1 MPGRVLSNRSAA
13 TSATTNLRASIDCLF
28 DPYDKKISG
37 SKDVFNAILM
47 GLHKRQYIYQTNKP
61 IIPLTVSKTSAVL
74 VLPVYSHNQAFLSII
89 NLNCKMLVA
98 KSPAVNWTI
107 VIVNDGSPVQVT
119 KRQLQKELTAP
130 VRFLYYHYTE
140 NKGKGYA
147 VRFGL
152 LKAGD
157 ADIFM
162 YTDYDFPFGSLA
174 LVRAATL
181 LAIGQFDVVTGD
193 RGEDYIKL
201 LPYSRKLLTRGT
213 RLINR
218 RLLGMRCTDT
228 QGGMKA
234 FNNRGMPAMLYTGI
248 NGFLFDLAFIREIEK
263 QDLRLAK
270 LPVYCAP
277 GIKMRNFSLRTLL
290 KELRNLVLILL
301 DNAPAFSSVCTGEK
315 LISDHRIPAPT
326 PHSNSTTVELAL
338 TS

>member
-1 MPGRVLSNRSAA
+1 MHN
-13 TSATTNLRASIDCLF
+13 
-28 DPYDKKISG
+28 
-37 SKDVFNAILM
+37 
-47 GLHKRQYIYQTNKP
+47 
-61 IIPLTVSKTSAVL
+61 TSAVL
-74 VLPVYSHNQAFLSII
+74 VLPVYVHNNSFLSVI
-89 NLNCKMLVA
+89 NRNCQILAA
-98 KSPAVNWTI
+98 KCPAINWTI

-162 YTDYDFPFGSLA
+162 YTDYDFPFGTLA

-234 FNNRGMPAMLYTGI
+234 FNNRSLPAMLYTGI
-248 NGFLFDLAFIREIEK
+248 NGFLFDLAFIREVEK
-263 QDLRLAK
+263 QDLRLAR
-270 LPVYCAP
+270 LPVYCAS
-277 GIKMRNFSLRTLL
+277 GIKMRNFSLRTLIR
-290 KELRNLVLILL
+290 ELGNLMLILL
-301 DNAPAFSSVCTGEK
+301 DNAPDARSVCTVEK
-315 LISDHRIPAPT
+315 LFSDHKIQ
-326 PHSNSTTVELAL
+326 PHANLSKMTSVEPDLI
-338 TS
+338 S